1 MKCASI
7 DSPTKIRTES
17 AFNNHKAIQEEKT
30 INVLTRLEQKVN
42 EARNHGVRISDRKFS
57 EL

>member
-30 INVLTRLEQKVN
+30 IKCPHQIGAESKR
-42 EARNHGVRISDRKFS
+42 S
-57 EL
+57 